1 MPPAHGRAEQR
12 SKGELADDKWFG
24 HGHILHTIQAV
35 NGQIISEVFAGVVEP
50 EKNEISRRRVIYYL
64 LLSIS
69 VRGAAA
75 LPLFFSAF
83 QKHALQKSRLFRFLY
98 YKYTINIL
106 YYNILRAKIFAKT
119 TVFHTF

>member
-75 LPLFFSAF
+75 FSLKFFQPCQPLP
-83 QKHALQKSRLFRFLY
+83 ALLLGQGYAVAVANRF
-98 YKYTINIL
+98 
-106 YYNILRAKIFAKT
+106 
-119 TVFHTF
+119 